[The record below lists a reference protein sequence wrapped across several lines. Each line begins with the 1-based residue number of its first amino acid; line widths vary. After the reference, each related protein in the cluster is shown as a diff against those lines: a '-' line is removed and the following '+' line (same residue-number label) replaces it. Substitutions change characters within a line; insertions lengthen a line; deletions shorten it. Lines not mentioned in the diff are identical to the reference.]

1 MFCILFVHFGLLNA
15 QYPQGL
21 DYEKLVGFTVSL
33 ASCLEIYT
41 GESSFPLSEQ
51 EQLTVLRLLFSCAVA
66 MFPVYAGMPITYKKP
81 EQQLL

>member
-51 EQLTVLRLLFSCAVA
+51 EQVA